1 MCIRVKTLAS
11 GSSGNCYVLHKDGS
25 DKDLMLEAGIPI
37 KQILKGINYK
47 PGSIAAC
54 LVTHEHGD
62 HARSVGAVMDY
73 GIMVVASPGTF
84 EALGKAGQNIRAQKL
99 SNRTPLAMTGGW
111 TVSGYPA
118 VHDAAE
124 PFMYLIR
131 NGSDVLLFAT
141 DTAYIPYHFRGL
153 TQMMVEANYD
163 LDVMKDRIIDG
174 SVHSARKKRTM
185 ETHMEIGTLEMWL
198 RDLNR
203 DGSLD
208 KLREIRL
215 IHTSAANSDPEAFR
229 KRLETVTGIPVYV
242 EGGK

>member
-1 MCIRVKTLAS
+1 MINVKTLAT
-11 GSSGNCYVLHKDGS
+11 GSSGNCFILSKQGS
-25 DKDLMLEAGIPI
+25 RKDLMVECGIPI
-37 KQILKGINYK
+37 RQILKGIGYNL
-47 PGSIAAC
+47 GRISAC
-54 LVTHEHGD
+54 LVTHEHSD
-62 HARSVGAVMDY
+62 HARSADALMTY
-73 GIMVVASPGTF
+73 GITVVASPGTLMS
-84 EALGKAGQNIRAQKL
+84 LGITQGHLYAHELNP
-99 SNRTPLAMTGGW
+99 RTPLAMTGGW

-118 VHDAAE
+118 IHDAAE
-124 PFMYLIR
+124 PFMFLIR

-163 LDVMKDRIIDG
+163 LNIMKDRIIDG

-185 ETHMEIGTLEMWL
+185 DTHMEIGTLEAWL
-198 RDLNR
+198 CDLNR

-229 KRLETVTGIPVYV
+229 KRLEMVTGIPVYV

>member
-1 MCIRVKTLAS
+1 MINVKTLAT
-11 GSSGNCYVLHKDGS
+11 GSSGNCFILSKRGS
-25 DKDLMLEAGIPI
+25 RKDLMVECGIPI
-37 KQILKGINYK
+37 RQILKGIGYNL
-47 PGSIAAC
+47 GSISAC
-54 LVTHEHGD
+54 LVTHEHSD
-62 HARSVGAVMDY
+62 HARAADALMTY
-73 GIMVVASPGTF
+73 GITVVASPGTF
-84 EALGKAGQNIRAQKL
+84 EALGKAAQNIRAQKL

-118 VHDAAE
+118 IHDAAE

-163 LDVMKDRIIDG
+163 LDIMKDRIIDG

-185 ETHMEIGTLEMWL
+185 DTHMEIGTLEAWL

-203 DGSLD
+203 NGSLD

-229 KRLETVTGIPVYV
+229 KRLEMVTGVPVYV